1 MANLLSAAEDIYPPN
16 PSYRGKW
23 YAVIMGC
30 RVGIYPGW
38 LFMGDYV
45 TNIPGN
51 LHKSFKTR
59 TEVHIYYF
67 NKKIDGEVYMVPQ

>member
-1 MANLLSAAEDIYPPN
+1 
-16 PSYRGKW
+16 
-23 YAVIMGC
+23 MGC

-38 LFMGDYV
+38 LIMGDYV